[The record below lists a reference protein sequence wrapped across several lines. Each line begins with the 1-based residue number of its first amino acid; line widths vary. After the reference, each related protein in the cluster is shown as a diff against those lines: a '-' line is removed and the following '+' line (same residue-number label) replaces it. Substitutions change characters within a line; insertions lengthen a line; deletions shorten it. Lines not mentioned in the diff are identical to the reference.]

1 MGHGYT
7 LILTSP
13 LLQSADLL
21 HMKNPIA
28 KLPWKKDS
36 VLASKVSVLQG
47 EIRQLKWDMFGAFS
61 ENAKLRAAL
70 EANEIEIPR
79 AQKRGDWSRFESR
92 ELFNLAWKYL
102 WSSEALY
109 INLRAMAVVSIDNLK
124 FTNNGFRFSLTH
136 VATEGLS
143 VPKKSRWI
151 ESANWDEFSCT
162 AWSWTGSYGGW
173 TLDFDQRSL
182 QAARAAGKGV
192 NKKLRGRERVK
203 ELKYLMD
210 EWRHIIAEKNI
221 VTDYSDIDF

>member
-1 MGHGYT
+1 M
-7 LILTSP
+7 S
-13 LLQSADLL
+13 
-21 HMKNPIA
+21 
-28 KLPWKKDS
+28 LPK
-36 VLASKVSVLQG
+36 G
-47 EIRQLKWDMFGAFS
+47 CRC
-61 ENAKLRAAL
+61 
-70 EANEIEIPR
+70 
-79 AQKRGDWSRFESR
+79 
-92 ELFNLAWKYL
+92 
-102 WSSEALY
+102 
-109 INLRAMAVVSIDNLK
+109 
-124 FTNNGFRFSLTH
+124 
-136 VATEGLS
+136 
-143 VPKKSRWI
+143 PKTSRWI